1 MSLRSRLIKALTSK
15 SAGNALADSI
25 ATTGG
30 LAPLSSTALRVDTL
44 ANLGSDAEARLDA
57 LEARVNAMTA
67 ADAAVAAE
75 L

>member
-15 SAGNALADSI
+15 VAGDALADSI
-25 ATTGG
+25 AATGA
-30 LAPLSSTALRVDTL
+30 LAPLSSTALRNDTV
-44 ANLGSDAEARLDA
+44 ANLATDAEARLDA
-57 LEARVNAMTA
+57 LEARVNAIIA